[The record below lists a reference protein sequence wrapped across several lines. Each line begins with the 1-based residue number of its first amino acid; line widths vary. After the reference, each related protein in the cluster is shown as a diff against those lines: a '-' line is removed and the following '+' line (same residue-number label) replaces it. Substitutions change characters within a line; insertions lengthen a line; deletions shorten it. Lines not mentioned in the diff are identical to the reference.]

1 MKKFVKFFPVAL
13 AAFALASCSD
23 DMATSS
29 VNNVDENALY
39 LSIENTDDA
48 TRVGVVGNA
57 TDAYTSLKF
66 RWTKGDIVRVYDD
79 NLAKWDKYEFT
90 GDDFAED
97 ATGKFSW
104 VDPND
109 GLGQL
114 ANYCVALYPA
124 DAVDA
129 VYLDKDSRT
138 LKHIEMTLPPTYDF
152 LKQAANAE
160 TGVKEGYRC
169 DIPMY
174 GAVATGSMNV
184 ETALGAQMN
193 FLTAWTNIYLRNLPA
208 DVRYIAVV
216 SKTQPLYGPFKAEVH
231 VPLADGD
238 EPWLLANDAH
248 KADEFGNILWSEI
261 NKDMIAQDQTGIN
274 FPLPVQK
281 YDDIRVYALK
291 FIPGVQEQDPEAIGA
306 DLTDWETLETA
317 GLAIEI
323 GKRAPLN
330 ITRRKQCW
338 QVKYTYTYY
347 LDTDAFDPFRP
358 GEITKVLEA
367 QKNNI
372 VGDFS
377 IVPYSKAD
385 GLSPVDPAKAKCL
398 TSGAGDNYTHRIEI
412 PNIAEEQKAN
422 IILDFTGAGIKYDEA
437 LQIYD
442 MNPETNQF
450 AGKLTIKTGKIQG
463 GSSDKAKIEI
473 NLPKAEV
480 WIVGDGATSI
490 GNVDVQNAKVVHIG
504 DGQTMTFQDDT
515 RKTWFKGGKL
525 YIEDNTDVKFVYA
538 QAYSGYIDP
547 ESGILGHAEEL
558 ILNPGGR
565 IANTAFIETNCNV
578 TVNGA
583 GYDGVANKE
592 YTGTYNGGLAT
603 IVNLDCSK
611 VTTDILVQSQGF
623 SRIGGLVAP
632 TTKNK
637 LNHLKFTTKL
647 FQKSAS
653 DKTPVAG
660 AILTDY
666 SGKKAIFTGAQL
678 AQAAKDGVATETC
691 LMADVVDMN
700 GVEWTGGE
708 LKANF
713 SGWNH
718 NTATNT
724 WKDTS
729 KDAEKFV
736 ATKTGKN
743 IITGM
748 TIKAVSQNGL
758 FKNINAA
765 ATVAGLEFTSP
776 KFENTGATVVNYTGV
791 VAGVI
796 DATDA
801 NFNFTNVKVTGL
813 SVNSKAGN
821 FIGGLVGAV
830 VESQASV
837 EFVNVDVAATSIAA
851 RSFVGGLVGGFKAKV
866 TEVRAFDSKAA
877 LAGLSLSLAD
887 GVTTLQP
894 LRAGTWAAFFGG
906 TEDNPA
912 IVVKLYDCTYGT
924 AIAASEKGAGIN
936 NQGLRFGANADANDV
951 PFFGGNPWIGF
962 CGLVPSSGVPSSNLS
977 LTTYKSVSDAK
988 KKKDFFVYAYDDQGM
1003 LVKRWTGDGNYATTT
1018 QVCLDGS
1025 AKTGASK
1032 DKPLSVSYLGAAQTS
1047 HANAAWESEWIY
1059 GTTVY
1064 LPYPNKALAYGNV
1077 YEPTTFAATDK

>member
-66 RWTKGDIVRVYDD
+66 RWTKGDIVRVYDQR
-79 NLAKWDKYEFT
+79 LAQWDKYEFT

-109 GLGQL
+109 GLGRL
-114 ANYCVALYPA
+114 ENYSVALYPA
-124 DAVDA
+124 DEVDA
-129 VYLDKDSRT
+129 VYLDKDNRT
-138 LKHIEMTLPPTYDF
+138 LKHIEMTLPSEYEF

-169 DIPMY
+169 DMPMY
-174 GAVATGSMNV
+174 GAVAEGSLNV
-184 ETALGAQMN
+184 ENALATKMN

-261 NKDMIAQDQTGIN
+261 NKDMIAQDQTGVN
-274 FPLPVQK
+274 FPLPVQN

-291 FIPGVQEQDPEAIGA
+291 YIPGVQELDPAAIGA
-306 DLTDWETLETA
+306 DLTDWEALKTA

-330 ITRRKQCW
+330 ILRRKQCW

-347 LDTDAFDPFRP
+347 LDTDPVDPFRP
-358 GEITKVLEA
+358 GEITKVLE
-367 QKNNI
+367 KEVNNI
-372 VGDFS
+372 VGDFT

-385 GLSPVDPAKAKCL
+385 GLSPVDPTKAKTL
-398 TSGAGDNYTHRIEI
+398 VSGEGDYYTHRIQI
-412 PNIAEEQKAN
+412 PNIKKEQKAN
-422 IILDFTGAGIKYDEA
+422 IILDFTGAGIQYDEA

-442 MNPETNQF
+442 MNPETNKF
-450 AGKLTIKTGKIQG
+450 EGKLTIKPGTIKG
-463 GSSDKAKIEI
+463 GSAKAKIEV

-480 WIVGDGATSI
+480 WIVGNGDTNPL
-490 GNVDVQNAKVVHIG
+490 GNIDIQNAKEVHIG
-504 DGQTMTFQDDT
+504 GADVLTTTEDRT
-515 RKTWFKGGKL
+515 VVFKGGDL
-525 YIEDNTDVKFVYA
+525 FIEDNTLIKNVYA
-538 QAYSGYIDP
+538 QAYAGDP
-547 ESGILGHAEEL
+547 SQHAKNL
-558 ILNPGGR
+558 IVNPGGY
-565 IANTAFIETNCNV
+565 INNVAYIQTECNV
-578 TVNGA
+578 TLNGA
-583 GYDGVANKE
+583 GYDASTEKT
-592 YTGTYNGGLAT
+592 YTGTQNNGGAF
-603 IVNLDCSK
+603 IEKLDCEK
-611 VTTDILVQSQGF
+611 VNGNITIASNGDTY
-623 SRIGGLVAP
+623 IGQLLNAP
-632 TTKNK
+632 ANGNK
-637 LNHLKFTTKL
+637 LNYLKFTTKL
-647 FQKSAS
+647 FQKNAN
-653 DKTPVAG
+653 DKTPVKDRALKTIG
-660 AILTDY
+660 YD
-666 SGKKAIFTGAQL
+666 GKKVVFTGAQL
-678 AQAAKDGVATETC
+678 TRVAKDGTDADIY
-691 LMADVVDMN
+691 LMADEVDMN
-700 GVEWTGGE
+700 GVEWTGGK
-708 LKANF
+708 LGASF
-713 SGWNH
+713 FGWNH
-718 NTATNT
+718 NTTTKT
-724 WKDTS
+724 WKDPS

-743 IITGM
+743 VIKGM
-748 TIKAVSQNGL
+748 TIKAVSRNGL
-758 FKNINAA
+758 FKNINAG

-830 VESQASV
+830 VEPQASV

-851 RSFVGGLVGGFKAKV
+851 RSFVGGLVGGFQAKV
-866 TEVRAFDSKAA
+866 AEVRAFDSKAA

-906 TEDNPA
+906 TENNPDMN
-912 IVVKLYDCTYGT
+912 VSLYDCSYGT
-924 AIAASEKGAGIN
+924 AITASQKGTGIN

-951 PFFGGNPWIGF
+951 PFFGGNPWVGF
-962 CGLVPSSGVPSSNLS
+962 CGTVPSSGNPSSLLS
-977 LTTYKSVSDAK
+977 LITFKSVSADK
-988 KKKDFFVYAYDDQGM
+988 KGKDFFKYVYSSSAMAVARYSGA
-1003 LVKRWTGDGNYATTT
+1003 GNYATTT
-1018 QVCLDGS
+1018 QLCLSGD
-1025 AKTGASK
+1025 ATTKASK
-1032 DKPLSVSYLGAAQTS
+1032 TNPVGVLYDAAAETDHSTS
-1047 HANAAWESEWIY
+1047 AWKSIYRY

-1064 LPYPNKALAYGNV
+1064 LPYANPALGYGNV
-1077 YEPTTFAATDK
+1077 YEPTAFTATDK